1 MTMDNER
8 GIIADWLVKVVL
20 GIAIFGVIGYDA
32 GSILVNYFTLD
43 SAAKDVAIA
52 VSTEVG
58 SSSQARNFTADEIY
72 RLAESEVE
80 AEDGGVEGARV
91 LREGTHVDD
100 IGIVRIKLRRVADT
114 LIVSRIGAIKN
125 WARATADGQA
135 GTS

>member
-1 MTMDNER
+1 MDNER